1 MASIKDIQQDIID
14 EFDMFDEWMGKYEH
28 IIDLGKSLPLI
39 EEAHKTEDNLIKG
52 CQSRVWLHANKQK
65 DKVVYTADSDAIMT
79 KGIIA
84 LLVRTFSG
92 QKAQD
97 IVEADT
103 NFINQIGL
111 KEQLSP
117 TRANGLVSM
126 VKQMMS
132 QGKNIKAV
140 ACASTGDTSASLAA
154 YCAVAGIPAIVFLP
168 KDKVSLT
175 QLIQPITHGVLTLS
189 LDTDFDG

>member
-1 MASIKDIQQDIID
+1 MASIQDIQQDIID
-14 EFDMFDEWMGKYEH
+14 EFDMFEEWMGKYEH

-39 EEAHKTEDNLIKG
+39 EEQLKTEDNLIKG
-52 CQSRVWLHANKQK
+52 CQSRVWLHAQHKEG
-65 DKVVYTADSDAIMT
+65 KVIYTADSDAIMT

-84 LLVRTFSG
+84 LLIRAFSE

-103 NFINQIGL
+103 DFIDQIGL

-126 VKQMMS
+126 VKQM
-132 QGKNIKAV
+132 KLYA
-140 ACASTGDTSASLAA
+140 LA
-154 YCAVAGIPAIVFLP
+154 F
-168 KDKVSLT
+168 
-175 QLIQPITHGVLTLS
+175 Q
-189 LDTDFDG
+189 

>member
-1 MASIKDIQQDIID
+1 MASIQDIQQDIID
-14 EFDMFDEWMGKYEH
+14 EFDMFEEWIGKYEH

-39 EEAHKTEDNLIKG
+39 EEQFKTEDNLIKG
-52 CQSRVWLHANKQK
+52 CQSRVWLHAQHK
-65 DKVVYTADSDAIMT
+65 DGRVIYTADSDAIMT

-84 LLVRTFSG
+84 LLVRAFSK

-103 NFINQIGL
+103 DFINQIGL

-126 VKQMMS
+126 VKQMKLYALAFQS
-132 QGKNIKAV
+132 QN
-140 ACASTGDTSASLAA
+140 
-154 YCAVAGIPAIVFLP
+154 
-168 KDKVSLT
+168 
-175 QLIQPITHGVLTLS
+175 
-189 LDTDFDG
+189 

>member
-52 CQSRVWLHANKQK
+52 CQSRVWLHANKQE

-84 LLVRTFSG
+84 VLVRTFSG

-126 VKQMMS
+126 VKQMKLYALAFQS
-132 QGKNIKAV
+132 QN
-140 ACASTGDTSASLAA
+140 
-154 YCAVAGIPAIVFLP
+154 
-168 KDKVSLT
+168 
-175 QLIQPITHGVLTLS
+175 
-189 LDTDFDG
+189 

>member
-126 VKQMMS
+126 VKQMKLYALAFQS
-132 QGKNIKAV
+132 QN
-140 ACASTGDTSASLAA
+140 
-154 YCAVAGIPAIVFLP
+154 
-168 KDKVSLT
+168 
-175 QLIQPITHGVLTLS
+175 
-189 LDTDFDG
+189 